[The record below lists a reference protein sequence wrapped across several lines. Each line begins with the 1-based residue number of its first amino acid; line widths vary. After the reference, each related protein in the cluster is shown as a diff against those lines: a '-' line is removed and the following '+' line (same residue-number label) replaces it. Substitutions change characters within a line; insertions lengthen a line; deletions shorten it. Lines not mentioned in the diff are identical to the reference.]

1 MNINLCISLAHT
13 TIQFYLFI
21 SIIFHSMYISTF
33 YILQYSIHFILS
45 SYKIQYIPLIFH
57 LPIHFPSMPFKKKRK
72 KKSTFPIQLHSSHPF
87 LTSFSKPIYINNR
100 RNCLK
105 NRFNFHLK
113 LTASVILTPSYQP
126 LTREPIKQMENGG
139 KTRKFVWN
147 ITRHILVYS
156 I

>member
-1 MNINLCISLAHT
+1 MHFTCTYHYPILSIH
-13 TIQFYLFI
+13 FYYLSFYV
-21 SIIFHSMYISTF
+21 HF
-33 YILQYSIHFILS
+33 YILHFTIFNSLHSFLLQNTIHTIDISFTNTFS
-45 SYKIQYIPLIFH
+45 FNAFQE
-57 LPIHFPSMPFKKKRK
+57 KKK

-87 LTSFSKPIYINNR
+87 LTSFSKLIYINNR